1 MKEDSY
7 FMSDFKDAVVL
18 VTGGTRGIGRACAEL
33 FASLGA
39 KVAIC
44 GRGKEAAEKAA
55 SEIGPNVKGY
65 ACDIGSAASVDA
77 LIDQVTEELG
87 TIQVLVNN
95 AGITRDGLLMRMKDE
110 QWAEVLQTNLTGA
123 FYTCRAAAKSMLKAR
138 YGRIINVGSVVGL
151 RGQAGQSNYAAAKA
165 GIIGFTKAYAQE
177 VASRNI
183 TVNVIAPGYIA
194 TDMTAELGEKATAA
208 IVDHIP
214 MKRVGQ
220 PEDIAHA
227 VAFLAS
233 PQAGYITGATLSVD
247 GGIGM

>member
-1 MKEDSY
+1 
-7 FMSDFKDAVVL
+7 MSDLKDAVVL
-18 VTGGTRGIGRACAEL
+18 ITGGTRGIGRACAEA

-44 GRGKEAAEKAA
+44 GRGKESAEKAA
-55 SEIGPNVKGY
+55 AEIGPNVKGY
-65 ACDIGSAASVDA
+65 GCDIGSPASVDA
-77 LIDQVTEELG
+77 LIEQVTEDLG

-110 QWAEVLQTNLTGA
+110 QWAEVIQTNLTGA

-183 TVNVIAPGYIA
+183 TVNVVAPGYIA

-227 VAFLAS
+227 VVFLAS

>member
-1 MKEDSY
+1 
-7 FMSDFKDAVVL
+7 MSDLKDAVVL
-18 VTGGTRGIGRACAEL
+18 ITGGTRGIGRACAEL

-44 GRGKEAAEKAA
+44 GRGKEAAEKTAA
-55 SEIGPNVKGY
+55 EIGANVKGY
-65 ACDIGSAASVDA
+65 GCDIGSPASVDA
-77 LIDQVTEELG
+77 LIDQVTEDLG

-123 FYTCRAAAKSMLKAR
+123 FYTCRAAAKTMLKAR
-138 YGRIINVGSVVGL
+138 YGRIINIGSVVGL

-227 VAFLAS
+227 VVFLAS

>member
-1 MKEDSY
+1 
-7 FMSDFKDAVVL
+7 MSDLKDAVVL
-18 VTGGTRGIGRACAEL
+18 ITGGTRGIGRACAEL

-44 GRGKEAAEKAA
+44 GRGKEAAEKTAA
-55 SEIGPNVKGY
+55 EIGANVKGY
-65 ACDIGSAASVDA
+65 GCDIGSPASVDA
-77 LIDQVTEELG
+77 LIDQVTEDLG

-123 FYTCRAAAKSMLKAR
+123 FYTCRAAAKTMLKAR

-227 VAFLAS
+227 VVFLAS
-233 PQAGYITGATLSVD
+233 PQAGYITGVTLSVD

>member
-1 MKEDSY
+1 
-7 FMSDFKDAVVL
+7 MSDLKDAVVL
-18 VTGGTRGIGRACAEL
+18 ITGGTRGIGRACAEL

-44 GRGKEAAEKAA
+44 GRGQEASEKAA
-55 SEIGPNVKGY
+55 AEIGPNVKGY
-65 ACDIGSAASVDA
+65 ACDISSPASVDA
-77 LIDQVTEELG
+77 LIEKVTEDLG

-110 QWAEVLQTNLTGA
+110 QWAEVIQTNLTGA

-227 VAFLAS
+227 VVFLAS

>member
-1 MKEDSY
+1 
-7 FMSDFKDAVVL
+7 MSDFSDAVVL
-18 VTGGTRGIGRACAEL
+18 ITGGTRGIGRACAEL

-55 SEIGPNVKGY
+55 AEIGPNVKGY
-65 ACDIGSAASVDA
+65 GCDIGSAASVDA
-77 LIDQVTEELG
+77 LIDQVTEDLG

-110 QWAEVLQTNLTGA
+110 QWAEVIQTNLTGA
-123 FYTCRAAAKSMLKAR
+123 FYTCRAAAKTMLKAR

-194 TDMTAELGEKATAA
+194 TDMTAELGEKATTA

>member
-1 MKEDSY
+1 
-7 FMSDFKDAVVL
+7 MSDLKDAVVL
-18 VTGGTRGIGRACAEL
+18 ITGGTRGIGRACAEL

-55 SEIGPNVKGY
+55 AEIGPNVKGY

-77 LIDQVTEELG
+77 LIDQVTEDLG

-227 VAFLAS
+227 VVFLAS

>member
-1 MKEDSY
+1 
-7 FMSDFKDAVVL
+7 MSDFNDAVVL
-18 VTGGTRGIGRACAEL
+18 ITGGTRGIGRACAEL

-55 SEIGPNVKGY
+55 AEIGANVKGY
-65 ACDIGSAASVDA
+65 GCDISSPASVDA
-77 LIDQVTEELG
+77 LIDQVTEDLG

-110 QWAEVLQTNLTGA
+110 QWAEVIQTNLTGA
-123 FYTCRAAAKSMLKAR
+123 FYTCRAAAKTMLKAR

>member
-1 MKEDSY
+1 
-7 FMSDFKDAVVL
+7 MSDLKDAVVL
-18 VTGGTRGIGRACAEL
+18 ITGGTRGIGRACAEL

-55 SEIGPNVKGY
+55 AEIGPNVKGY
-65 ACDIGSAASVDA
+65 GCDIGSAASVDA
-77 LIDQVTEELG
+77 LIDQVTEDLG

-227 VAFLAS
+227 VVFLAS
-233 PQAGYITGATLSVD
+233 PRAGYITGATLSVD

>member
-1 MKEDSY
+1 
-7 FMSDFKDAVVL
+7 MSDLKDAVVL
-18 VTGGTRGIGRACAEL
+18 ITGGTRGIGRACAEL

-44 GRGKEAAEKAA
+44 GRGKEAAEKTAA
-55 SEIGPNVKGY
+55 EIGANVKGY
-65 ACDIGSAASVDA
+65 GCDIGSPASVDA
-77 LIDQVTEELG
+77 LIDQVTEDLG

-123 FYTCRAAAKSMLKAR
+123 FYTCRAAAKTMLKAR

-227 VAFLAS
+227 VVFLAS

>member
-1 MKEDSY
+1 
-7 FMSDFKDAVVL
+7 MSDLKDAVVL
-18 VTGGTRGIGRACAEL
+18 ITGGTRGIGRACAEL

-55 SEIGPNVKGY
+55 AEIGPNVKGY

-77 LIDQVTEELG
+77 LIDQVTEDLG

-123 FYTCRAAAKSMLKAR
+123 FYTCRAAAKTMLKAR

-227 VAFLAS
+227 VVFLAS

>member
-1 MKEDSY
+1 MNDL
-7 FMSDFKDAVVL
+7 KDAVVL
-18 VTGGTRGIGRACAEL
+18 ITGGTRGIGRACAEL

-55 SEIGPNVKGY
+55 AEIGPNVKGY
-65 ACDIGSAASVDA
+65 GCDIGSAASVDA
-77 LIDQVTEELG
+77 LIDQVTEDLG

-123 FYTCRAAAKSMLKAR
+123 FYTCRAAAKTMLKAR

-227 VAFLAS
+227 VVFLAS

>member
-1 MKEDSY
+1 
-7 FMSDFKDAVVL
+7 MSDLKDAVVL
-18 VTGGTRGIGRACAEL
+18 ITGGTRGIGRACAEL

-55 SEIGPNVKGY
+55 AEIGPNVKGY
-65 ACDIGSAASVDA
+65 ACDIASAASVDA
-77 LIDQVTEELG
+77 LIEQVTEDLG

-123 FYTCRAAAKSMLKAR
+123 FYTCRAAAKTMLKAR
-138 YGRIINVGSVVGL
+138 YGRIINIGSVVGL

-227 VAFLAS
+227 VVFLAS
-233 PQAGYITGATLSVD
+233 PRAGYITGATLSVD

>member
-1 MKEDSY
+1 
-7 FMSDFKDAVVL
+7 MSDFNNAVVL
-18 VTGGTRGIGRACAEL
+18 ITGGTRGIGRACAEL

-55 SEIGPNVKGY
+55 AEIGDNVKGY
-65 ACDIGSAASVDA
+65 GCDISSPASVDA
-77 LIDQVTEELG
+77 LIEQVTEDLG

-110 QWAEVLQTNLTGA
+110 QWAEVIQTNLTGA
-123 FYTCRAAAKSMLKAR
+123 FYTCRAAAKTMLKAR

>member
-1 MKEDSY
+1 
-7 FMSDFKDAVVL
+7 MSDFNDTIVL

-55 SEIGPNVKGY
+55 AEIGPKVKGY
-65 ACDIGSAASVDA
+65 ACDISSAESVDA

-110 QWAEVLQTNLTGA
+110 QWAEVIQTNLTGA
-123 FYTCRAAAKSMLKAR
+123 FYTCRAAAKTMLKAR

-151 RGQAGQSNYAAAKA
+151 RGQAGQANYAAAKA

-183 TVNVIAPGYIA
+183 TVNVVAPGYIA

-227 VAFLAS
+227 VVFLAS